1 LADQLTTFFLI
12 NKPPLGELSFLFIYS
27 RVILKHNMNN
37 HQGNNRNFSYSEFM
51 IARSPKSNYE
61 ALTALEKKS
70 SEMFEKEEVHYE
82 LFRLAVKTSWEGF
95 ENISKSV
102 SASVDD
108 EDVWITIMSYKDKK
122 HRDEFVAKMSNDKEC
137 QQGYEEWARLLS
149 PNSKV
154 ITGEFD
160 RQL

>member
-1 LADQLTTFFLI
+1 
-12 NKPPLGELSFLFIYS
+12 
-27 RVILKHNMNN
+27 
-37 HQGNNRNFSYSEFM
+37 
-51 IARSPKSNYE
+51 
-61 ALTALEKKS
+61 
-70 SEMFEKEEVHYE
+70 MFQKEEVYYV
-82 LFRLAVKTSWEGF
+82 LFRLAVNTSWEGF

-102 SASVDD
+102 SASTD

>member
-1 LADQLTTFFLI
+1 
-12 NKPPLGELSFLFIYS
+12 
-27 RVILKHNMNN
+27 MNN
-37 HQGNNRNFSYSEFM
+37 QQGNNRNFSYSEFM

-70 SEMFEKEEVHYE
+70 SEMFEKEEVRYE

-137 QQGYEEWARLLS
+137 QQGYEEWVRLLS

>member
-1 LADQLTTFFLI
+1 
-12 NKPPLGELSFLFIYS
+12 
-27 RVILKHNMNN
+27 MNN
-37 HQGNNRNFSYSEFM
+37 QQDNIKNYSYSEFM
-51 IARSPKSNYE
+51 IARSPKRNYE
-61 ALTALEKKS
+61 VLTALEKKS
-70 SEMFEKEEVHYE
+70 SEMFQKEEVYYE
-82 LFRLAVKTSWEGF
+82 LFRLAVNTSWEGF

-102 SASVDD
+102 SASTD

>member
-1 LADQLTTFFLI
+1 
-12 NKPPLGELSFLFIYS
+12 
-27 RVILKHNMNN
+27 MNN
-37 HQGNNRNFSYSEFM
+37 QQDNIKNYSYSEFM
-51 IARSPKSNYE
+51 IARSPKRNYE
-61 ALTALEKKS
+61 VLTALEKKS
-70 SEMFEKEEVHYE
+70 SEMFQKEEVYYV
-82 LFRLAVKTSWEGF
+82 LFRLAVNTSWEGF

-102 SASVDD
+102 SASTD

>member
-1 LADQLTTFFLI
+1 
-12 NKPPLGELSFLFIYS
+12 
-27 RVILKHNMNN
+27 MNN
-37 HQGNNRNFSYSEFM
+37 QQDNNKNYSYSEFM
-51 IARSPKSNYE
+51 IARSPKRNYE
-61 ALTALEKKS
+61 VLIALEKKS
-70 SEMFEKEEVHYE
+70 SEMFEKEKVYYE
-82 LFRLAVKTSWEGF
+82 LFRLAVNTSWEGF

-102 SASVDD
+102 SASTD

>member
-1 LADQLTTFFLI
+1 
-12 NKPPLGELSFLFIYS
+12 
-27 RVILKHNMNN
+27 MNN
-37 HQGNNRNFSYSEFM
+37 QQDNNKNYRYSEFM
-51 IARSPKSNYE
+51 IARSPKRNYE
-61 ALTALEKKS
+61 VLTALEKKS
-70 SEMFEKEEVHYE
+70 SEMFEKEKVYYE
-82 LFRLAVKTSWEGF
+82 LFRLAVNTSWEGF

-102 SASVDD
+102 SASTD

-122 HRDEFVAKMSNDKEC
+122 HRDEFVAKMSNDREC

>member
-1 LADQLTTFFLI
+1 MADQLTTFFLI

-70 SEMFEKEEVHYE
+70 HPKCLKKRKY
-82 LFRLAVKTSWEGF
+82 
-95 ENISKSV
+95 
-102 SASVDD
+102 
-108 EDVWITIMSYKDKK
+108 IMSY
-122 HRDEFVAKMSNDKEC
+122 
-137 QQGYEEWARLLS
+137 
-149 PNSKV
+149 
-154 ITGEFD
+154 FD
-160 RQL
+160 LQ

>member
-1 LADQLTTFFLI
+1 
-12 NKPPLGELSFLFIYS
+12 
-27 RVILKHNMNN
+27 MNN
-37 HQGNNRNFSYSEFM
+37 QQDNNKNYSYSEFM
-51 IARSPKSNYE
+51 IARSPKRNYE
-61 ALTALEKKS
+61 VLTALEKKS
-70 SEMFEKEEVHYE
+70 SEMFEKEKVYYE
-82 LFRLAVKTSWEGF
+82 LFRLTVNTSWEGF

-102 SASVDD
+102 SASTD

-149 PNSKV
+149 PSSKV

>member
-1 LADQLTTFFLI
+1 
-12 NKPPLGELSFLFIYS
+12 
-27 RVILKHNMNN
+27 MNN
-37 HQGNNRNFSYSEFM
+37 QQDNNKNYSYSEFM
-51 IARSPKSNYE
+51 IARSPKRNYE
-61 ALTALEKKS
+61 VLTALEKKS
-70 SEMFEKEEVHYE
+70 SEMFEKEKVYYE
-82 LFRLAVKTSWEGF
+82 LFRLAVNTSWEGF

-102 SASVDD
+102 SASTD

>member
-1 LADQLTTFFLI
+1 
-12 NKPPLGELSFLFIYS
+12 
-27 RVILKHNMNN
+27 
-37 HQGNNRNFSYSEFM
+37 M
-51 IARSPKSNYE
+51 IARSTKRNYG

-70 SEMFEKEEVHYE
+70 FEMFDKGEIHYE
-82 LFRLAVKTSWEGF
+82 LSRLAVNSSWEGF

-102 SASVDD
+102 SASTD

-122 HRDEFVAKMSNDKEC
+122 HRNELCAKMSNDKEC
-137 QQGYEEWARLLS
+137 QQGYEEWTRLLS

-154 ITGEFD
+154 IIGELD

>member
-1 LADQLTTFFLI
+1 
-12 NKPPLGELSFLFIYS
+12 
-27 RVILKHNMNN
+27 MNN
-37 HQGNNRNFSYSEFM
+37 QQDNNKNYRYSEFM
-51 IARSPKSNYE
+51 IARSPKRNYE
-61 ALTALEKKS
+61 VLTALEKKS
-70 SEMFEKEEVHYE
+70 SEMFEKEKVYYE
-82 LFRLAVKTSWEGF
+82 LFRLAVNTSWEGF

-102 SASVDD
+102 SASTD

-149 PNSKV
+149 PSSKV

>member
-1 LADQLTTFFLI
+1 
-12 NKPPLGELSFLFIYS
+12 
-27 RVILKHNMNN
+27 MNN
-37 HQGNNRNFSYSEFM
+37 QQDNNKNYSYSEFM
-51 IARSPKSNYE
+51 IARSPKRNYE
-61 ALTALEKKS
+61 VLTALEKKS
-70 SEMFEKEEVHYE
+70 SEMFEKEKVYYE
-82 LFRLAVKTSWEGF
+82 LFRLAVNTSWEGF

-102 SASVDD
+102 SASTD

-149 PNSKV
+149 PSSKV

>member
-1 LADQLTTFFLI
+1 
-12 NKPPLGELSFLFIYS
+12 
-27 RVILKHNMNN
+27 MNN
-37 HQGNNRNFSYSEFM
+37 QQWNNNKNYSYAEFM

-70 SEMFEKEEVHYE
+70 SEMFEKEEIQYE
-82 LFRLAVKTSWEGF
+82 LFRLAVNTSWEGF
-95 ENISKSV
+95 ENISKLVSV
-102 SASVDD
+102 GTED

-122 HRDEFVAKMSNDKEC
+122 HRDELVAKMSNDKEC
-137 QQGYEEWARLLS
+137 QQGYEEWTNLLS
-149 PNSKV
+149 PDSKV

>member
-1 LADQLTTFFLI
+1 
-12 NKPPLGELSFLFIYS
+12 
-27 RVILKHNMNN
+27 MNN
-37 HQGNNRNFSYSEFM
+37 QQVYNKNYSYSEFM

-70 SEMFEKEEVHYE
+70 SEMFEKDEIHYE

-95 ENISKSV
+95 ENISKSI
-102 SASVDD
+102 SASPDD
-108 EDVWITIMSYKDKK
+108 EDVWITIMSYRNKK
-122 HRDEFVAKMSNDKEC
+122 HRDEFVQQMSNDKEC
-137 QQGYEEWARLLS
+137 QQGYEEWSRLLS

-160 RQL
+160 KQL

>member
-1 LADQLTTFFLI
+1 
-12 NKPPLGELSFLFIYS
+12 
-27 RVILKHNMNN
+27 MNN
-37 HQGNNRNFSYSEFM
+37 QQGNNKNYSYSEFM
-51 IARSPKSNYE
+51 IARSPKMNYE

-82 LFRLAVKTSWEGF
+82 LFRLAVNTSWEGF

-102 SASVDD
+102 SASTD

-160 RQL
+160 RLL